1 MSVPVYDLHCDLP
14 IFLALASHFNEARTV
29 FDLRSRCSVPQM
41 REGGVAFQAL
51 ALFAPPSPDSAAFG
65 MHEAETLA
73 RSLEKHADSF
83 QWIRSLTDLDE
94 ERAPDDPRIRV
105 MAAVE
110 GASTFADEAESLD
123 ESFARF
129 DRLVEVAGPLLYV
142 SLTWV
147 PENRFGGGNASPK
160 GLLDDGRVLL
170 DFLAARS
177 VAVDVSHASPRLA
190 HDILDYSYAKD
201 LDLTVLASHSPYAAL
216 KDIPRNLPNEV
227 AKEIASRGGVIGLNV
242 MQPYVE
248 GPAPQA
254 FVDQLKHA
262 RELGILDA
270 QAMGADFFCT
280 DDIPPDM
287 RKPDAPD
294 DFFADFGDSS
304 CYPRLL
310 EALQEGMEFSD
321 DELAAVAHRNAD
333 RFLRRVLDDVSSA

>member
-14 IFLALASHFNEARTV
+14 IFLALAPHFNETRTI

-41 REGGVAFQAL
+41 RDGGVAFQAM
-51 ALFAPPSPDSAAFG
+51 ALFTPPSPESAAFG
-65 MHEAETLA
+65 MQVAETLA
-73 RSLEKHADSF
+73 RTLEKHADSY
-83 QWIRSLTDLDE
+83 QWIRSLGDLDE
-94 ERAPDDPRIRV
+94 ERSSDDQRIRV

-110 GASTFADEAESLD
+110 GASTFADDAETLD
-123 ESFARF
+123 VAFDRF

-170 DFLAARS
+170 DFLAARG
-177 VAVDVSHASPRLA
+177 VPVDLSHASPRLA

-201 LDLTVLASHSPYAAL
+201 LDLTALASHSPYAGVR
-216 KDIPRNLPNEV
+216 DIPRNLPDEV
-227 AKEIASRGGVIGLNV
+227 AKEVASRGGVIGLNV

-270 QAMGADFFCT
+270 QVMGADFFCT
-280 DDIPPDM
+280 DDIPPEM
-287 RKPDAPD
+287 RKADAPD
-294 DFFADFGDSS
+294 DFFDDFGDSS

-310 EALQEGMEFSD
+310 EALQEGMDFSD
-321 DELAAVAHRNAD
+321 EELAAVAHGNAD
-333 RFLRRVLDDVSSA
+333 RFVRRVLEDVRG

>member
-1 MSVPVYDLHCDLP
+1 MPAPVYDLHCDLP
-14 IFLALASHFNEARTV
+14 IFLALASHFNETRTI
-29 FDLRSRCSVPQM
+29 FDRRSRCSAPQM

-51 ALFAPPSPDSAAFG
+51 ALFTPPTESSAFG
-65 MHEAETLA
+65 MHVAETTA
-73 RSLEKHADSF
+73 RTLEQNADSF
-83 QWIRSLTDLDE
+83 QWIRSLGDLDE
-94 ERAPDDPRIRV
+94 ERASDDPRIRV

-110 GASTFADEAESLD
+110 GASTFADDAETLD
-123 ESFARF
+123 VAFDRF

-160 GLLDDGRVLL
+160 GLLDDGRVML

-177 VAVDVSHASPRLA
+177 VPVDLSHASPRLA

-201 LDLTVLASHSPYAAL
+201 LDLTVLASHSPYAGV
-216 KDIPRNLPNEV
+216 KDIPRNLPDEV
-227 AKEIASRGGVIGLNV
+227 AKEVASRGGVIGLNV

-287 RKPDAPD
+287 RKADAPD
-294 DFFADFGDSS
+294 DFFEDFGDSS

-310 EALQEGMEFSD
+310 EALQEGLDFSD
-321 DELAAVAHRNAD
+321 EELAAVAHGNAE
-333 RFLRRVLDDVSSA
+333 RFVRRVLSDLPG